1 MVRFG
6 HSLLQMLRPG
16 VEVKTMT
23 CTLNRLRT
31 IPTWIAVLTGGSLLV
46 ILYFIVQGAL
56 AHALMYSLIGLSS
69 ATLILIRARTMS
81 SGRTPWLLMGSMQL
95 LWAVG
100 DLVWLGYEHVL
111 HQPAPYPSIA
121 DVFYLAAYPVAMV
134 GFVLFMRRRAGR
146 QTAIVFK
153 DALIVALLV
162 GLSAWQLVVQPY
174 LQASGLLSSGDIV
187 GISYPI
193 MDVLLLA
200 ATAAL
205 FVGPGA
211 NSPSNRLLV
220 IGVTSVLFGDG
231 MYSFGW
237 LNGSYYT
244 GIWYD
249 AAFLLG
255 YVLFAAAASHPAA
268 DALEKDRSVES
279 LGRHFRLLFVVG
291 SATTAILAFEYFRG
305 AHISPLPLVTVGGGS
320 FLLAVARIG
329 ALYRHSQIQ
338 IKAATESEGRYRS
351 LLDHASDAIFIVE
364 NGRYVDVNDR
374 ASELIGYARADLLAA
389 PVESLTPQ
397 HEKELAAEGLERA
410 RAGETVI
417 QERHLIHKD
426 GSQILV
432 EASGRILPDGRYQ
445 SIVRDIQDRRAAEE
459 ALRRN
464 EELLRKVFDSG
475 ISGMALASMDWRLL
489 QVNSTFATMLGYE
502 PGEMEGF
509 SLRDLTHPDER
520 DTSLDGIAALVE
532 GATEEVKL
540 EKRYQHRAGHWVWT
554 NVSLMIAHDKDGTNF
569 TVAHVLDISHS
580 KALEESLR
588 QGQMMEAVGQ
598 LAGGVAHDFNNLLS
612 VIQNFT
618 RFVYE
623 TMDPT
628 DPNRKDLEEV
638 LKAGDRGAG
647 LVRQLLTM
655 ARRER
660 SATEIVDVNELLSDM
675 SVLLRRTVRQS
686 ISLDVQLSPY
696 GPHVE
701 MDRSQLE
708 QILLNLT
715 VNASD
720 AMPGGGELILRTEVV
735 KLSPEESDLA
745 QVTPGEYVR
754 VRAHDTGTGM
764 SPEVRLRIFEPFF
777 STKERGAGTGL
788 GLATVYGIVT
798 RGGGGITV
806 DSEIDQGTT
815 FDVFLPVVGRGRE
828 EAIHPSSRI
837 SLKGHDACV
846 LVVDDEDGVRAIVQ
860 RILESNG
867 YRVLSASNLSEALE
881 ISDKGGSPIRAVV
894 TDVVMPN
901 GSGFELVEQ
910 LRLQR
915 PGLPALYISG
925 YSGDVLTA
933 HGLVGGDRYVSKPFK
948 PDEILSALS
957 AVIEH
962 EFAA

>member
-1 MVRFG
+1 M
-6 HSLLQMLRPG
+6 
-16 VEVKTMT
+16 
-23 CTLNRLRT
+23 
-31 IPTWIAVLTGGSLLV
+31 LTGGSLLV
-46 ILYFIVQGAL
+46 TLYFIVQGAL
-56 AHALMYSLIGLSS
+56 AHALIYSLIGLSS

-81 SGRTPWLLMGSMQL
+81 SGRTPWLLIGSMQL

-100 DLVWLGYEHVL
+100 DLVWMGYEHVL

-134 GFVLFMRRRAGR
+134 GFVSFLRRRAGR
-146 QTAIVFK
+146 QAAIVFK
-153 DALIVALLV
+153 DALVVALLV

-174 LQASGLLSSGDIV
+174 LQASRLLSSGDIV

-220 IGVTSVLFGDG
+220 IGVTSVLFADG

-249 AAFLLG
+249 AVFLLG
-255 YVLFAAAASHPAA
+255 YVLFAAAAFHPAA
-268 DALEKDRSVES
+268 DALEKERFVES

-291 SATTAILAFEYFRG
+291 STTMAIVAFAYFRG
-305 AHISPLPLVTVGGGS
+305 DYISPLLLVIAGGGS

-329 ALYRHSQIQ
+329 ALYRHSQMQ

-389 PVESLTPQ
+389 PVGSLTPQ
-397 HEKELAAEGLERA
+397 HEKELAIEGFERA

-426 GSQILV
+426 GSLILV

-445 SIVRDIQDRRAAEE
+445 SIVRDIRDRRAAEE
-459 ALRRN
+459 VLRRN

-475 ISGMALASMDWRLL
+475 VSGMALASMDWRLL
-489 QVNSTFATMLGYE
+489 RVNSTFATMLGYE
-502 PGEMEGF
+502 PGEMEGL

-520 DTSLDGIAALVE
+520 DSSLEGITALVE
-532 GATEEVKL
+532 GDSEEVKF
-540 EKRYQHRAGHWVWT
+540 EKRYLHRAGHWVWT
-554 NVSLMIAHDKDGTNF
+554 SVSLMIAHDKDGTNF
-569 TVAHVLDISHS
+569 TVAHVLDVSHS

-588 QGQMMEAVGQ
+588 QAQMMEAVGQ

-623 TMDPT
+623 TLDPA
-628 DPNRKDLEEV
+628 DPNRQDLEEV

-660 SATEIVDVNELLSDM
+660 NAAEIVDVNELMNDM
-675 SVLLRRTVRQS
+675 SVMLRRTVRQS
-686 ISLDVQLSPY
+686 ISLDVEPCRDE
-696 GPHVE
+696 PHVE
-701 MDRSQLE
+701 MDQSQLE

-715 VNASD
+715 VNARD
-720 AMPGGGELILRTEVV
+720 AMPAGGDLTLRTDVV
-735 KLSPEESDLA
+735 KLSLEQAAVA
-745 QVTPGEYVR
+745 QVAPGEYVR
-754 VRAHDTGTGM
+754 LRAKDTGAGM
-764 SPEVRLRIFEPFF
+764 SPEVRLRMFEPFF
-777 STKERGAGTGL
+777 STKESGAGTGL
-788 GLATVYGIVT
+788 GLATVYGIVI
-798 RGGGGITV
+798 RAGGGIAV
-806 DSEIDQGTT
+806 DTEIDQGST
-815 FDVFLPVVGRGRE
+815 FDIFLPSVGQRFRE
-828 EAIHPSSRI
+828 AVDLTARI
-837 SLKGHDACV
+837 SLKGHGACV
-846 LVVDDEDGVRAIVQ
+846 LVVDDEDGVRNIVH

-867 YRVLSASNLSEALE
+867 YRVLSARN
-881 ISDKGGSPIRAVV
+881 ISDALAISDSGESPIRAVV

-901 GSGFELVEQ
+901 GSGLELVEQ

-915 PGLPALYISG
+915 PGLPALFISG
-925 YSGDVLTA
+925 YSGDILSE
-933 HGLVGGDRYVSKPFK
+933 HGLGVEDRYIAKPFK
-948 PDEILSALS
+948 PDEILNALA

-962 EFAA
+962 EFAV